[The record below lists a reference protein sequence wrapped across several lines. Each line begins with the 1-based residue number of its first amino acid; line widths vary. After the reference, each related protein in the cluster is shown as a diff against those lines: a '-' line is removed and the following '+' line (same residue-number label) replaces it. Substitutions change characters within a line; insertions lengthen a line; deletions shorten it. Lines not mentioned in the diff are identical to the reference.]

1 MMYLIKKLAELGAE
15 CIGKASECDLFV
27 KYDAF
32 DENGNSMHC
41 ARLPAVESEIKA
53 GRNVRIFTLEEFLPM
68 IGLSYEILQNVPAP
82 REEDFDGKGKDTDN
96 QMSTIG
102 EVLKAN
108 GVDLLSVFSVK

>member
-1 MMYLIKKLAELGAE
+1 MIY
-15 CIGKASECDLFV
+15 
-27 KYDAF
+27 AF